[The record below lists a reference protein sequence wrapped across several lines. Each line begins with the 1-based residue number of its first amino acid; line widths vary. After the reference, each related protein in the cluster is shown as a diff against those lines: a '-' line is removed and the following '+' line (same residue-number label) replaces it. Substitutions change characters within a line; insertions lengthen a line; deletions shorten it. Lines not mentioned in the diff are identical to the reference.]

1 MEGRLFQVCEKGDTL
16 TFQKLYDTDNSVLQQ
31 RAPGSL
37 DTPLH
42 LASRSKHKELASM
55 ILRLQP
61 NMAMA
66 TNNKG
71 ETPLHEA
78 CRVGEMKIVKQLLDA
93 CPCVAYMLNLAKESA
108 LYIACCFGY
117 SEVASELCKRM
128 NFRAWDEIGASCL
141 RIAASEGYTDILRK
155 IVRENPS
162 LASRKDESGCSAL
175 HLASRKGNVELIK
188 EFLGKDPNLSFLR
201 DCDGRSPLHSA
212 VISEQLLAVQEF
224 LVERPGPASFNR
236 LQVTD
241 LINIADNNGDTVLHL
256 AASIP
261 CLEIIE
267 ILLSRHEMKVNAAN
281 KEGMTALDILQQIPA
296 QEDPNVR
303 NDCYRKRVTI
313 IQQLKA
319 RKRANPTSVTAMQQA
334 LIVVVGLILAITYHT
349 GLNPPGGFWQNSD
362 IGNDGRNHR
371 PGKAIQS
378 ETAPWLFTVF
388 LASDSLGFIVSLA
401 LIPIL
406 MMLRKEMVVYVNSL
420 VVVAL
425 ISIEVAF
432 ILGLIMISDHK
443 IFYRVE
449 IFLLVLVTLAGI
461 WWTRRMLKLS
471 FMCLRTDSG
480 GT

>member
-1 MEGRLFQVCEKGDTL
+1 MEGPMFQACENGDTL

-31 RAPGSL
+31 RTTGSL

-42 LASRSKHKELASM
+42 LASRSKHKELAWT

-61 NMAMA
+61 DMAMA

-71 ETPLHEA
+71 DTPLHEA
-78 CRVGEMKIVKQLLDA
+78 TRAGEMKIVKQLLDA

-108 LYIACCFGY
+108 LYIACYFGY

-128 NFRAWDEIGASCL
+128 NFRAWDEIGASCV
-141 RIAASEGYTDILRK
+141 RIAASEGYTEILRK
-155 IVRENPS
+155 ILRENPS
-162 LASRKDESGCSAL
+162 LASRKDESGCLAL

-201 DCDGRSPLHSA
+201 DSDGRSPLHWA
-212 VISEQLLAVQEF
+212 VVSGQLLAVQEF

-236 LQVTD
+236 LQVID

-256 AASIP
+256 AASTP
-261 CLEIIE
+261 CLEIME
-267 ILLSRHEMKVNAAN
+267 LLLSRHGMKVNAAN
-281 KEGMTALDILQQIPA
+281 NEGMTALDILQQIPA

-303 NDCYRKRVTI
+303 NDCNRKRVTI

-334 LIVVVGLILAITYHT
+334 LIVVVGLIVAITYYA

-362 IGNDGRNHR
+362 IGNGRNRR

-406 MMLRKEMVVYVNSL
+406 MILRKEMVVFVNSL
-420 VVVAL
+420 VVLAL

-432 ILGLIMISDHK
+432 ILGLIMISDRK

-461 WWTRRMLKLS
+461 WWTRQKLKLS
-471 FMCLRTDSG
+471 LMSQTDSG